1 MMQLRLVI
9 LLLWFGYL
17 DNDVGYIENWNI
29 IYLKVFLLQSCVGN
43 LGGKIQLL
51 KLNLSASKMAVTLK
65 TFFLLRYCLS
75 KNLSLTT
82 FLKFVINFSQLLQ
95 VFPSL

>member
-1 MMQLRLVI
+1 MVHLRLVK

-17 DNDVGYIENWNI
+17 DNDVGYIANWNI
-29 IYLKVFLLQSCVGN
+29 IYLNFFVLQSCVGN
-43 LGGKIQLL
+43 LGKIRLL
-51 KLNLSASKMAVTLK
+51 KLNLSASNMADTLK
-65 TFFLLRYCLS
+65 KFFLQRYCLS

-82 FLKFVINFSQLLQ
+82 FLKFVINLSQLLQ